1 MKPKVIVL
9 KEHGTNCERES
20 AHAFQVA
27 GADVDI
33 VHMNE
38 LIENPSQLQN
48 YQILM
53 LPGGFSHG
61 DHTGSG
67 KRWTNRLNH
76 HLGDALRE
84 FIERDNLALG
94 ICNGFQVLVNY
105 GLVPA
110 ISHEY
115 EQPQVAL
122 THNENARYNC
132 RWADIS
138 FHGESPWTVGIET
151 MTVPIAHGEG
161 QITMPRETLVALQ
174 KQELILA
181 RYTLGEMSRH
191 EQQPYNPN
199 GSLDDIAGISDPTG
213 RIIGMMPHPERAIF
227 PHQLPHWRNLQREGK
242 LQKEGPGLQL
252 FRNAVNYFGGK

>member
-20 AHAFQVA
+20 AHAFQLA

-38 LIENPSQLQN
+38 LIENPLKLHN

-67 KRWTNRLNH
+67 KRWTNRLNN

-84 FIERDNLALG
+84 FIEKKNLALG

-110 ISHEY
+110 LSHEY

-122 THNENARYNC
+122 THNEKAQYNC
-132 RWADIS
+132 RWVDLS
-138 FHGESPWTVGIET
+138 FQGDSPWTQGISRT
-151 MTVPIAHGEG
+151 MVPIAHGEG
-161 QITMPRETLVALQ
+161 QITMPRETLIALQ
-174 KQELILA
+174 QQLILA
-181 RYTLGEMSRH
+181 RYTTGKMHGH
-191 EQQPYNPN
+191 EQQSYNPN
-199 GSLDDIAGISDPTG
+199 SSLDDIAGLSDPSG
-213 RIIGMMPHPERAIF
+213 RIIGMMPHPERAIS
-227 PHQLPHWRNLQREGK
+227 PYQLPNWRNLQREGK
-242 LQKEGPGLQL
+242 LPEEGPGLQL
-252 FRNAVNYFGGK
+252 FRNAVKYFGGK

>member
-1 MKPKVIVL
+1 MPKVIVL
-9 KEHGTNCERES
+9 KEHGTNCEIES
-20 AHAFQVA
+20 AYAFQVA

-38 LIENPSQLQN
+38 LIEKPSQLQN

-110 ISHEY
+110 WSQKY

-122 THNENARYNC
+122 THNESARYNC
-132 RWADIS
+132 RWVDLS
-138 FHGESPWTVGIET
+138 FQGESPWTVGIET

-161 QITMPRETLVALQ
+161 KVIMPDETLAVV
-174 KQELILA
+174 KQQGLVLA
-181 RYTLGEMSRH
+181 KYVQRDMHSH

-199 GSLDDIAGISDPTG
+199 GSIADIAALTDPTG

-252 FRNAVNYFGGK
+252 FRNAVKHFE